1 MHNFQGEAITSY
13 AVDTY
18 ATKMPASGALSHHV
32 RVWATLTQP
41 CCEEA
46 QTTRRDPYGAVGDR
60 FRQALNSLRASL
72 FINPN
77 KIKNIYCLGLS

>member
-18 ATKMPASGALSHHV
+18 ATKMLASGALSHHV

-41 CCEEA
+41 CCKEA

-60 FRQALNSLRASL
+60 FRQSLNSLRV
-72 FINPN
+72 PQHQP
-77 KIKNIYCLGLS
+77 